1 MAQIKVAVNGALG
14 RMGMTV
20 LGAVCADADT
30 VAVGAIDAKASAS
43 TLQLPDGSGSI
54 PLSADLNEIVKK
66 AHPDVVVDFTN
77 SEGALMAAR
86 KGIPAG
92 VRLVSG
98 STGLGEQGLGEI
110 RDLAAR
116 HRVGAISASNFAL
129 GAVLLMHLAR
139 TAARYFDYADVVEA
153 HHETKI
159 DSPSGTALSIARAI
173 VDGHGGKLKTNVPE
187 KETLAGTRGGTLDGV
202 NVHSTRMPGRLARH
216 EVTFGTQGQTLV
228 LIHDTI
234 NRDCYMPGVIL
245 AVKHVMTIQ
254 GLVIGLD
261 NVLGLGKSPKP

>member
-1 MAQIKVAVNGALG
+1 VAQIKVAVNGALG

-20 LGAVCADADT
+20 LGAVCADPGT
-30 VAVGAIDAKASAS
+30 VAVGAVDAKASAPS
-43 TLQLPDGSGSI
+43 LQLPDGSGSV
-54 PLSADLNEIVKK
+54 PLSTDLAEI
-66 AHPDVVVDFTN
+66 ARRTSPDVIVDFTN

-98 STGLGEQGLGEI
+98 STGLSEQGIGEI
-110 RDLAAR
+110 RDLANR
-116 HRVGAISASNFAL
+116 HKLGAISASNFAL

-173 VDGHGGKLKTNVPE
+173 VEGHGGKLKSNVPE
-187 KETLAGTRGGTLDGV
+187 KATLAGTRGGVLEGV

-228 LIHDTI
+228 LTHDTI

-245 AVKHVMTIQ
+245 AVKHVMTVQ

-261 NVLGLGKSPKP
+261 NVLGLGKPKP

>member
-1 MAQIKVAVNGALG
+1 
-14 RMGMTV
+14 MGMTV
-20 LGAVCADADT
+20 LGAVCADPDT

-43 TLQLPDGSGSI
+43 TLQLPDGSGNV

-116 HRVGAISASNFAL
+116 HKLGAISASNFAL

-153 HHETKI
+153 HHEMKI

-187 KETLAGTRGGTLDGV
+187 KETLADTRGGTLDGV

-216 EVTFGTQGQTLV
+216 EVTFGAQGQTLV

-254 GLVIGLD
+254 GLVVGLD
-261 NVLGLGKSPKP
+261 NVLGLGQSPKP